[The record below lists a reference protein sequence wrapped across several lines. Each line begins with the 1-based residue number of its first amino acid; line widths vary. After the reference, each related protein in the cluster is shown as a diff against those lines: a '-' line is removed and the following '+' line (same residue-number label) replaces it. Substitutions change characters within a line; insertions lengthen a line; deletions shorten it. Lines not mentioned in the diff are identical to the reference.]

1 MTHER
6 QDEPIE
12 VHPEIFVSP
21 VGEETVIVE
30 AEIDESVEEEPSVGN
45 QPCDDPEGVVLD
57 DGGLVEEKDE
67 SGNLD
72 RNVKRILLGVAFD
85 ILYLGSVFILGY
97 FIGNYFWG

>member
-12 VHPEIFVSP
+12 AHPEIFVSS
-21 VGEETVIVE
+21 VGEDTVIVE
-30 AEIDESVEEEPSVGN
+30 AEIDDSVEQEPSVGN
-45 QPCDDPEGVVLD
+45 QPLDDPEGVVLD
-57 DGGLVEEKDE
+57 DVGLVEEKDG
-67 SGNLD
+67 SGHLD

-97 FIGNYFWG
+97 FIGDYFWG